1 MLDCEPEV
9 PDQRR
14 IRLRIGINLGD
25 VIADGDDIFG
35 DGVNVAARLEAL
47 SEPGGIC
54 VSGTVRDHIRGK
66 LPYPLEDKGEQNVK
80 NIALPVW
87 VYALRPEAIAD
98 LPATGL
104 PLPRPGRWNKTRI
117 AMTAAAALLVIAAGA
132 WWFWPTTRPGSPP
145 TVAAATPIAHPQ
157 AAPRLS
163 IVVLPFANLSNDPDQ
178 QYFADGITDDLTS
191 DLSRIAN
198 SFVISRNTAFTYRN
212 KLIDTKQIG
221 HELGVRYVLE
231 GSVRRSASKVRV
243 NAQLIDAET
252 DAHLWAEQFDGD
264 LKDLFTLQN
273 EITSRIAIALN
284 VELSRAEAAR
294 QTENPDPL
302 DFILRGRAAYM
313 KGDDA

>member
-1 MLDCEPEV
+1 
-9 PDQRR
+9 
-14 IRLRIGINLGD
+14 
-25 VIADGDDIFG
+25 
-35 DGVNVAARLEAL
+35 
-47 SEPGGIC
+47 
-54 VSGTVRDHIRGK
+54 
-66 LPYPLEDKGEQNVK
+66 
-80 NIALPVW
+80 
-87 VYALRPEAIAD
+87 
-98 LPATGL
+98 
-104 PLPRPGRWNKTRI
+104 
-117 AMTAAAALLVIAAGA
+117 MTAAAALLVIAAGA
-132 WWFWPTTRPGSPP
+132 WWFWPTTRPGSAP